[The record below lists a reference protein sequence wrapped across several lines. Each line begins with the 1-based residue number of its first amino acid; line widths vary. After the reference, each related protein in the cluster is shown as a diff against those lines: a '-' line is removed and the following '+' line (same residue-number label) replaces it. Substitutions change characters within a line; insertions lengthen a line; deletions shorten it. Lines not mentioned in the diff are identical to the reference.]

1 MDVAGLQ
8 MLSDQNPIM
17 IADPNIEDSFR
28 RDLNWYYEEAV
39 AAIESGV
46 LLEDTYEALLGA
58 AGVAPN
64 SPNGHDADA
73 EEQLVQQ
80 ATSATEAAAAAAAS
94 DKDKKELEVVE
105 LLVPGVIDDLVDS
118 SELDE
123 EVRKFF
129 F

>member
-1 MDVAGLQ
+1 M
-8 MLSDQNPIM
+8 
-17 IADPNIEDSFR
+17 
-28 RDLNWYYEEAV
+28 

-64 SPNGHDADA
+64 SPHGHGNDDDDND
-73 EEQLVQQ
+73 EEQHQQQGLVQQ
-80 ATSATEAAAAAAAS
+80 ATSEAESEAATAS

>member
-1 MDVAGLQ
+1 M
-8 MLSDQNPIM
+8 
-17 IADPNIEDSFR
+17 
-28 RDLNWYYEEAV
+28 

-64 SPNGHDADA
+64 SPHGHGNDDDND
-73 EEQLVQQ
+73 EEQQQGLVQQ
-80 ATSATEAAAAAAAS
+80 ATSEAESEAATAS

>member
-1 MDVAGLQ
+1 M
-8 MLSDQNPIM
+8 
-17 IADPNIEDSFR
+17 
-28 RDLNWYYEEAV
+28 

-64 SPNGHDADA
+64 SPHGHGNDDDDND
-73 EEQLVQQ
+73 EEQQQQRLVQQ
-80 ATSATEAAAAAAAS
+80 ATSEAESEAATAS

>member
-1 MDVAGLQ
+1 M
-8 MLSDQNPIM
+8 
-17 IADPNIEDSFR
+17 
-28 RDLNWYYEEAV
+28 

-80 ATSATEAAAAAAAS
+80 ATSATEAAAAAN

>member
-1 MDVAGLQ
+1 M
-8 MLSDQNPIM
+8 
-17 IADPNIEDSFR
+17 
-28 RDLNWYYEEAV
+28 

-64 SPNGHDADA
+64 SPHGHGNEDDDRD
-73 EEQLVQQ
+73 EEQHQQQQQRLVQQ
-80 ATSATEAAAAAAAS
+80 ATSEAESEAATAS

>member
-1 MDVAGLQ
+1 M
-8 MLSDQNPIM
+8 
-17 IADPNIEDSFR
+17 
-28 RDLNWYYEEAV
+28 

-64 SPNGHDADA
+64 SPNGHGNDNDNDDVD
-73 EEQLVQQ
+73 EEQQQLVQQ
-80 ATSATEAAAAAAAS
+80 ATSAESAAATAS

>member
-1 MDVAGLQ
+1 M
-8 MLSDQNPIM
+8 
-17 IADPNIEDSFR
+17 
-28 RDLNWYYEEAV
+28 

-64 SPNGHDADA
+64 SPNGHGNDNDNNDDDNDVD
-73 EEQLVQQ
+73 EEQQLVQQ
-80 ATSATEAAAAAAAS
+80 ATSAAATAS

>member
-1 MDVAGLQ
+1 M
-8 MLSDQNPIM
+8 
-17 IADPNIEDSFR
+17 
-28 RDLNWYYEEAV
+28 

-64 SPNGHDADA
+64 SPHGHGNDDDDND
-73 EEQLVQQ
+73 EEQQQGLIQQ
-80 ATSATEAAAAAAAS
+80 ATSERESEAATAS

>member
-1 MDVAGLQ
+1 M
-8 MLSDQNPIM
+8 
-17 IADPNIEDSFR
+17 
-28 RDLNWYYEEAV
+28 

-73 EEQLVQQ
+73 EERLVQQ
-80 ATSATEAAAAAAAS
+80 ATSATEAAAAAAAAS

>member
-1 MDVAGLQ
+1 M
-8 MLSDQNPIM
+8 
-17 IADPNIEDSFR
+17 
-28 RDLNWYYEEAV
+28 

-64 SPNGHDADA
+64 SPHGHGNDDDDND
-73 EEQLVQQ
+73 EEQHQQQQQRLVQQ
-80 ATSATEAAAAAAAS
+80 ATSEAESEAATAS

>member
-1 MDVAGLQ
+1 M
-8 MLSDQNPIM
+8 
-17 IADPNIEDSFR
+17 
-28 RDLNWYYEEAV
+28 

-64 SPNGHDADA
+64 SPNGHDDA

-80 ATSATEAAAAAAAS
+80 AISATEAAAAAAS
-94 DKDKKELEVVE
+94 DKDKKELEVAE

>member
-1 MDVAGLQ
+1 M
-8 MLSDQNPIM
+8 
-17 IADPNIEDSFR
+17 
-28 RDLNWYYEEAV
+28 

-58 AGVAPN
+58 AGIAPN
-64 SPNGHDADA
+64 SPHGHGNDEDDND
-73 EEQLVQQ
+73 EEQQQQQRLVQQ
-80 ATSATEAAAAAAAS
+80 ATSEAESEAATAS